1 MRLPSHVRARTP
13 SSQCGTSVGRRH
25 TYLPRHR
32 LPAVADVLYRLE
44 NRTYNG
50 MEGMARLSAAHLIL
64 LLEKPGLACTRAE
77 YAVKGRI
84 LLINPWIYDFAAYC
98 EWSEP
103 LGLLSVA
110 AVLVENG
117 YDVALIDCLDRH
129 HPQLPSK
136 PREDDYGRG
145 KFLKT
150 LVEKPPVLSRVQ
162 RRYGRY
168 GLPVEVFEEELARQ
182 PLPDIIMVTSGMTY
196 WYPGPFEVIKR
207 VKARFPGV
215 PVILGGVYPTLC
227 PDHAQEKSG
236 ADHIVT
242 GEGEL
247 EALRLVDELT
257 GNGSDY
263 RRYTRDLDSLPWP
276 LHELR
281 RNQGYAAIQT
291 SRGCPFRCTYCAS
304 SLLHPRG
311 FRRRDPHRVADE
323 IELCRTELGIHD
335 FAFYDDALLADAAGH
350 LHVLLDKVLQRGLD
364 CRFHTPNGL
373 HARYV
378 DPPLA
383 SKMYEAGFKTIRLGL
398 ETSDADEQRR
408 TGSKVSSEHFR
419 SAVRALQAAG
429 FEARQIAAYVLMGLP
444 GQSVQ
449 GVLDSVDFAH
459 ECGALVQIEAISL
472 IPGTREWERA
482 ALRGHVD
489 RSVDPLLHNDS
500 IYPFSWCEAS
510 MDDFQTA
517 KARATAG
524 NRALAADS

>member
-1 MRLPSHVRARTP
+1 MIDLHSGHCTGRKSTRIIKIIARSCGPVLSASEGTPPGLHQRAR
-13 SSQCGTSVGRRH
+13 
-25 TYLPRHR
+25 
-32 LPAVADVLYRLE
+32 
-44 NRTYNG
+44 
-50 MEGMARLSAAHLIL
+50 
-64 LLEKPGLACTRAE
+64 

-84 LLINPWIYDFAAYC
+84 LLVNPWIYDFAAYC

-110 AVLVENG
+110 AVLKEND
-117 YDVALIDCLDRH
+117 YQVALIDCLDRR
-129 HPQLPSK
+129 HPQLPSG
-136 PREDDYGRG
+136 PREDSYGRG

-150 LVEKPPVLSRVQ
+150 LVEKPPVLSHVQ

-168 GLPVEVFEEELARQ
+168 GLPVEVFEEELGRQ
-182 PLPDIIMVTSGMTY
+182 PPPDVIMVTSGMTY
-196 WYPGPFEVIKR
+196 WYPGPFEAIKR
-207 VKARFPGV
+207 VKARFPRV
-215 PVILGGVYPTLC
+215 PVVLGGVYASLC
-227 PDHAQEKSG
+227 PEHAQANSG
-236 ADHIVT
+236 ADHVVT

-247 EALRLVDELT
+247 QALRLADTLT
-257 GNGSDY
+257 GQRSEY
-263 RRYTRDLDSLPWP
+263 SRYNDDLDSLPRP

-304 SLLHPRG
+304 SLLHTEG
-311 FRRRDPHRVADE
+311 FRRRTPHLVADE
-323 IELCRTELGIHD
+323 IEHCRRELGIRD
-335 FAFYDDALLADAAGH
+335 FAFYDDALLADVKGH
-350 LHVLLDKVLQRGLD
+350 LRVLLEEVLQRGLD

-378 DPPLA
+378 DRPLA

-408 TGSKVSSEHFR
+408 TGSKVSSEHLR

-429 FEARQIAAYVLMGLP
+429 FEARQITAYVLMGLP

-449 GVLDSVDFAH
+449 GVMDSVDFAH

-489 RSVDPLLHNDS
+489 RNVDPLLHNDS

-510 MDDFQTA
+510 VDDFQRA

-524 NRALAADS
+524 NRVLAADS

>member
-1 MRLPSHVRARTP
+1 M
-13 SSQCGTSVGRRH
+13 
-25 TYLPRHR
+25 
-32 LPAVADVLYRLE
+32 
-44 NRTYNG
+44 
-50 MEGMARLSAAHLIL
+50 
-64 LLEKPGLACTRAE
+64 
-77 YAVKGRI
+77 KGRI

-110 AVLVENG
+110 AVLEENG
-117 YDVALIDCLDRH
+117 YDVALIDCLDRR
-129 HPQLPSK
+129 HPQLPAK

-150 LVEKPPVLSRVQ
+150 IVEKPPVFSRVQ

-168 GLPVEVFEEELARQ
+168 GLPVEVFEEELAGQ
-182 PLPDIIMVTSGMTY
+182 PPPDIIMVTSGMTY
-196 WYPGPFEVIKR
+196 WYPGPFEAISR
-207 VKARFPGV
+207 VKAHFPGV
-215 PVILGGVYPTLC
+215 PTVLGGVYATLC
-227 PDHAQEKSG
+227 PDHAREKSG

-247 EALRLVDELT
+247 KALRLVDELT
-257 GNGSDY
+257 GNGSEY
-263 RRYTRDLDSLPWP
+263 ARYDHHLDSLPWP

-281 RNQGYAAIQT
+281 RNQGHAAIQT

-323 IELCRTELGIHD
+323 IEHCRTELGIHD

-350 LHVLLDKVLQRGLD
+350 LHVLLDEVLQRGLD

-378 DPPLA
+378 HEALA
-383 SKMYEAGFKTIRLGL
+383 SKMYEAGFRTIRLGL
-398 ETSDADEQRR
+398 ETSDAQEQRR
-408 TGSKVSSEHFR
+408 TGSKVSSQDFR
-419 SAVRALQAAG
+419 SAVQALKGAG
-429 FEARQIAAYVLMGLP
+429 FKANQITAYVLMGLP

-449 GVLDSVDFAH
+449 GVMNSVDFAH

-472 IPGTREWERA
+472 IPGSMEWERA
-482 ALRGHVD
+482 ALRGHLD
-489 RSVDPLLHNDS
+489 NGVDPLLHNDS

-510 MDDFQTA
+510 MADFQGA

-524 NRALAADS
+524 NRALATAS